1 MRDVPSSKQQHP
13 IIQIYMYTRGNIH
26 IHLGNSGM
34 YPGYPL
40 TTLTGAKKI
49 PLTLAGNTKAI
60 PVCSGIEIPID
71 IHIIIPAGIIF
82 SAECGITTRG
92 IMLRARC
99 VTSYRTRNTVVVVV
113 VVVLLAVAVTFP
125 TLQ

>member
-1 MRDVPSSKQQHP
+1 
-13 IIQIYMYTRGNIH
+13 MYTRGNIH

-82 SAECGITTRG
+82 SAHNTRTYG
-92 IMLRARC
+92 YSAAISANGVIKVRYFA
-99 VTSYRTRNTVVVVV
+99 
-113 VVVLLAVAVTFP
+113 
-125 TLQ
+125 